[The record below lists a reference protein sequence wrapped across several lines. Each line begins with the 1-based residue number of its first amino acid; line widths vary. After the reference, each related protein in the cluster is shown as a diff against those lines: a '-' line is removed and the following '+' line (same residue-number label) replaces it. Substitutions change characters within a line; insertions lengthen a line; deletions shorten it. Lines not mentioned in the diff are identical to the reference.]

1 LEGWNSG
8 IMGEKDD
15 FILGNPTFH
24 YSNIPFGCNL

>member
-1 LEGWNSG
+1 LEGWENG

-15 FILGNPTFH
+15 FISVNPTFH